1 MSAVPPKQM
10 LEAIL
15 KGAIP
20 AKERQVFEDMWDAI
34 HRYGGL
40 SKKQVAWIEKVF
52 YKLPKDKPKTGK
64 SASYKSPDVTTL
76 VKVRNFAQFKKTC
89 PNATT
94 AELER
99 VKKFFEVGGVLVN
112 VTPPDNPLKG

>member
-20 AKERQVFEDMWDAI
+20 AKDRQVFEDMWDAI
-34 HRYGGL
+34 HRYGKL
-40 SKKQVAWIEKVF
+40 SKKQVAWIERVF
-52 YKLPKDKPKTGK
+52 YKLPQDKPKTGK
-64 SASYKSPDVTTL
+64 AASYKSSDVTTS
-76 VKVRNFAQFKKTC
+76 VKVRNFAQFKNTC
-89 PNATT
+89 PSASK

-99 VKKFFEVGGVLVN
+99 VKKFFEVGGALIN
-112 VTPPDNPLKG
+112 VTPPE